1 MQPLNFL
8 RRIDRT
14 ADHLDGRSYFL
25 LGRQPSPGQHSLL
38 QGGAISRDARASV
51 QGRWSAS
58 IGVAQIKAVLAAVDG
73 RRYPKRDRVMVL
85 LSIRAGLRTSVS
97 TFAC

>member
-8 RRIDRT
+8 RRIDRA

-25 LGRQPSPGQHSLL
+25 LGRQLSPGQHSLL
-38 QGGAISRDARASV
+38 QGGAISRDARAIV

-58 IGVAQIKAVLAAVDG
+58 IGVDFVVVAHQRTQFSMDCAGQGG
-73 RRYPKRDRVMVL
+73 REPL
-85 LSIRAGLRTSVS
+85 GFSS
-97 TFAC
+97 